1 MKITRNRA
9 FLVEPVGHII
19 VARDAADAQADA
31 HKRFGQRATVTTQR
45 INPHSR
51 APIHYTDAARRLDT
65 YA

>member
-1 MKITRNRA
+1 MQITRNRTY
-9 FLVEPVGHII
+9 LVEPVGHIV
-19 VARDAADAQADA
+19 VARDAKDALADSQ
-31 HKRFGQRATVTTQR
+31 KRYGKRATVTPQG